1 MQWLDSYAS
10 LFNLKNTTTKKNQFH
25 KFLFNI
31 TSNICIVILLI
42 KPTIK

>member
-1 MQWLDSYAS
+1 MQWLNSYAS
-10 LFNLKNTTTKKNQFH
+10 LFNLKKHNNQKKQFY